1 MNNLDEGVEFLPAM
15 NSKKM
20 EKRGP
25 RRPVVITV
33 LIIVFL
39 LVSLTTGLLFW
50 HFKYRNIPVQK
61 VFNGHLRVLNWEFL
75 DAYENSSS
83 PEFSMLARKVK
94 STVEEIYKNHADIGP
109 YHKETVITA
118 FSEGSVIAYYWS
130 EFLVPKYRE
139 ESLNRA
145 IADKQSL
152 VQRWNPRLRN
162 PMLKVESVI
171 AFPVDPSIAHSA
183 RDNSCMFSL
192 HAKEGEVTSFTTPG
206 FPNSPYPNNALC
218 YWALRADAS
227 STISLTFKT
236 LELEPC
242 RDDSD
247 YIKVYDSL
255 SPVEPHALVRLCG
268 NYAPSYNLTFLSSQ
282 NVMLVTLVTN
292 KEGRF
297 PGFKAEFFQLP
308 KLKACG
314 ETLKG
319 DSGTFTT
326 PYYPAHYPPDM
337 DCVWNIEVPS
347 IKNVKVRFN
356 MFFVLEP
363 GIPVSSC
370 TKDYVQINGTR
381 YCGERSQFVVA
392 STTNKIELRFHS
404 DQSYTDTGFSAEF
417 LSYDSSDRELKPWGW
432 GGESDFPE
440 MWSCPSSVFTLPC
453 KLGSSLFQGHS
464 SMPCFTE
471 NLLVFLLCS
480 AVSRH
485 RKLCRRDVEGTP
497 RGLMCGFVPFSLSA
511 CPGKFTCNTGRCIDR
526 SMRCDG
532 WLDCVDGSDERSCTC
547 TEQQFKCQNGW
558 CKPRFWVCDNVN
570 DCGDNSDELQCTG
583 QTTVP
588 CKEYTYKCRSG
599 HCISKQNP
607 ECDGEQDCEDHSDE
621 DNCNCGLRS
630 YVRKSRIVGGQN
642 SDVGEWP
649 WQVSLHV
656 KGQGHI
662 CGASLVSASWLVSAA
677 HCFLPLQGIRY
688 SDPSLWTAYL
698 GLTDQGDRSGPNVQT
713 RKIKRI
719 ISHPFFNDYTYD
731 YDIAVLELQSPV
743 TFTAVVQPICLPDAT
758 HNFPVGKDLWVTG
771 WGATAEGGTGAAI
784 LQKAE
789 IRLINQTVCNQ
800 LLTDQ
805 LTPRMMCVGI
815 LTGGVDACQ
824 GDSGGPLVSVEPSSR
839 MFLAGVVSWG
849 DGCAQRN
856 KPGVY
861 SRLTSLRDWIQ
872 EHTGL

>member
-1 MNNLDEGVEFLPAM
+1 MLWAAWQPLKTSGAAAISPQAGGAGPRAGRPEEMNNLEEGVEFLPAM

-25 RRPVVITV
+25 KRQVVVTV
-33 LIIVFL
+33 MIIVFFL
-39 LVSLTTGLLFW
+39 ISLVTGLLVW
-50 HFKYRNIPVQK
+50 HFKYRNVAVQK
-61 VFNGHLRVLNWEFL
+61 LFNGHLRVLNWDFL

-83 PEFSMLARKVK
+83 PEFIMLAKKVK
-94 STVEEIYKNHADIGP
+94 STVRDIGP

-139 ESLNRA
+139 EGLDRA
-145 IADKQSL
+145 MADKQSL
-152 VQRWNPRLRN
+152 AQRWNPRLRN
-162 PMLKVESVI
+162 PMLKVESVV
-171 AFPVDPSIAHSA
+171 AF
-183 RDNSCMFSL
+183 REYSCVFAL
-192 HAKEGEVTSFTTPG
+192 HAKEGEITSFTTPG

-218 YWALRADAS
+218 YWTLRADANS
-227 STISLTFKT
+227 IISLTFKT
-236 LELEPC
+236 LELEQC
-242 RDDSD
+242 TDDSD
-247 YIKVYDSL
+247 YIKVYNSL

-308 KLKACG
+308 KMKVCG
-314 ETLKG
+314 GTLKG
-319 DSGTFTT
+319 ESGTFTT
-326 PYYPAHYPPDM
+326 PYYPAHYPPAT

-347 IKNVKVRFN
+347 KKNVKVRFN

-370 TKDYVQINGTR
+370 TKDYVQINSTR
-381 YCGERSQFVVA
+381 YCGERPQFVVA
-392 STTNKIELRFHS
+392 STTNKIEVRFHS
-404 DQSYTDTGFSAEF
+404 DQSYTDTGFLAEY
-417 LSYDSSDRELKPWGW
+417 LSYDSSDP
-432 GGESDFPE
+432 
-440 MWSCPSSVFTLPC
+440 
-453 KLGSSLFQGHS
+453 
-464 SMPCFTE
+464 
-471 NLLVFLLCS
+471 
-480 AVSRH
+480 
-485 RKLCRRDVEGTP
+485 
-497 RGLMCGFVPFSLSA
+497 

-532 WLDCVDGSDERSCTC
+532 WLDCVDGSDERSCS
-547 TEQQFKCQNGW
+547 KCCPPARPLCLAPPG
-558 CKPRFWVCDNVN
+558 CSERSGSFLPAAARA
-570 DCGDNSDELQCTG
+570 
-583 QTTVP
+583 TVP

-607 ECDGEQDCEDHSDE
+607 ECDGEQDCEDNSDE
-621 DNCNCGLRS
+621 DNCNCGIRS
-630 YVRKSRIVGGQN
+630 YTRKSRIVGGQD

-662 CGASLVSASWLVSAA
+662 CGASLISGTWLVSAA
-677 HCFLPLQGIRY
+677 HCFLQLQGISY

-698 GLTDQGDRSGPNVQT
+698 GLTNQGNRNGDNVQT
-713 RKIKRI
+713 RKVKRI
-719 ISHPFFNDYTYD
+719 IPHPYFNDYTYD
-731 YDIAVLELQSPV
+731 YDIAVMELQTPV
-743 TFTAVVQPICLPDAT
+743 TFSSVVQPICLPDAT

-771 WGATAEGGTGAAI
+771 WGATAEGGSGASI

-789 IRLINQTVCNQ
+789 IRLINQTICNE

-824 GDSGGPLVSVEPSSR
+824 GDSGGPLVSVEPSNR

-861 SRLTSLRDWIQ
+861 SRLTSLRDWIKEQ
-872 EHTGL
+872 TGL

>member
-1 MNNLDEGVEFLPAM
+1 MERGPTAASMRYSAQVQDMNNLEEGVEFLPAM

-25 RRPVVITV
+25 KRRVVV
-33 LIIVFL
+33 AIIISVFL
-39 LVSLTTGLLFW
+39 LVSLVTGLLVW
-50 HFKYRNIPVQK
+50 HFKYRNAPVQK
-61 VFNGHLRVLNWEFL
+61 VFNGHLRVLNWDFL

-83 PEFSMLARKVK
+83 PEFVMLAKKVK
-94 STVEEIYKNHADIGP
+94 STVEEIYMNHPDIGP

-130 EFLVPKYRE
+130 EFSVPKYRE
-139 ESLNRA
+139 ESLDRA
-145 IADKQSL
+145 MADKQSL

-162 PMLKVESVI
+162 PMLKVESVV
-171 AFPVDPSIAHSA
+171 AFPADPSIAHST
-183 RDNSCMFSL
+183 RDNSCVFAL
-192 HAKEGEVTSFTTPG
+192 HAKEGEITSFTTPG

-218 YWALRADAS
+218 YWTLRADANS
-227 STISLTFKT
+227 IISLTFKT
-236 LELEPC
+236 LELEQC
-242 RDDSD
+242 TDDSD
-247 YIKVYDSL
+247 HIKVYNSL
-255 SPVEPHALVRLCG
+255 SPVEPHTLVRLCG

-308 KLKACG
+308 KTKVCG
-314 ETLKG
+314 GTLKG
-319 DSGTFTT
+319 ASGTFTT
-326 PYYPAHYPPDM
+326 PYYPAHYPPAM

-347 IKNVKVRFN
+347 KKNVKVRFN

-370 TKDYVQINGTR
+370 TKDYVQINSTR

-392 STTNKIELRFHS
+392 STTNKIEVRFHS
-404 DQSYTDTGFSAEF
+404 DLSYTDTGFSAEY
-417 LSYDSSDRELKPWGW
+417 LSYDSSDP
-432 GGESDFPE
+432 
-440 MWSCPSSVFTLPC
+440 
-453 KLGSSLFQGHS
+453 
-464 SMPCFTE
+464 
-471 NLLVFLLCS
+471 
-480 AVSRH
+480 
-485 RKLCRRDVEGTP
+485 
-497 RGLMCGFVPFSLSA
+497 
-511 CPGKFTCNTGRCIDR
+511 CPGKFTCNTGRCIER

-532 WLDCVDGSDERSCTC
+532 WLDCVDGSDERSCNC
-547 TEQQFKCQNGW
+547 TEQQFRCQNGW
-558 CKPRFWVCDNVN
+558 CKPKFWVCDNVN
-570 DCGDNSDELQCTG
+570 DCGDNSDELQCSCAADSFKCDSGKCIPDTQKCDG
-583 QTTVP
+583 KDDCGDGSDEGSCSAVQATVP
-588 CKEYTYKCRSG
+588 CKDYTYKCRSG

-607 ECDGEQDCEDHSDE
+607 ECDGEQDCEDNSDE
-621 DNCNCGLRS
+621 ENCNCGIRS
-630 YVRKSRIVGGQN
+630 YIRKSRIVGGQN

-656 KGQGHI
+656 TGQGHI
-662 CGASLVSASWLVSAA
+662 CGASLVSESWLVSAA
-677 HCFLPLQGIRY
+677 HCFLQLQGIRY

-698 GLTDQGDRSGPNVQT
+698 GLTDQGNRNGANVQT

-731 YDIAVLELQSPV
+731 YDIAVMELQSPV
-743 TFTAVVQPICLPDAT
+743 TFSSVVQPICLPDTT
-758 HNFPVGKDLWVTG
+758 HHFPVGKDLWVTG
-771 WGATAEGGTGAAI
+771 WGATSEGGSGASI

-789 IRLINQTVCNQ
+789 IRLINQTVCNE

-815 LTGGVDACQ
+815 LSGGVDACQ
-824 GDSGGPLVSVEPSSR
+824 GDSGGPLVSVEPSGR

-861 SRLTSLRDWIQ
+861 SRLTSLRSWIQ
-872 EHTGL
+872 EKTGL

>member
-1 MNNLDEGVEFLPAM
+1 MNNLEEGVEFLPAM

-25 RRPVVITV
+25 KRWVVVTVVIV
-33 LIIVFL
+33 VFL
-39 LVSLTTGLLFW
+39 LISLVTGLLVW
-50 HFKYRNIPVQK
+50 HFKYRNAAVQK
-61 VFNGHLRVLNWEFL
+61 VFNGHLRVLNWNFL

-83 PEFSMLARKVK
+83 PEFIMLAKKVK
-94 STVEEIYKNHADIGP
+94 NTVEDIYRNHADIGP

-139 ESLNRA
+139 QSLDRA
-145 IADKQSL
+145 MADKQSL
-152 VQRWNPRLRN
+152 VQRLNPRLRN
-162 PMLKVESVI
+162 PVLKVESVI
-171 AFPVDPSIAHSA
+171 AFPADPSIAYSA
-183 RDNSCMFSL
+183 RDNSCVFAL
-192 HAKEGEVTSFTTPG
+192 HAKEGEITSFTTPG

-218 YWALRADAS
+218 YWTLRADANS
-227 STISLTFKT
+227 IISLTFKT
-236 LELEPC
+236 LELEQC
-242 RDDSD
+242 TDNGD
-247 YIKVYDSL
+247 YIKVYNSL

-308 KLKACG
+308 KTKVCG
-314 ETLKG
+314 GTLKG
-319 DSGTFTT
+319 ESGTFTT
-326 PYYPAHYPPDM
+326 PYYPAHYPPAM
-337 DCVWNIEVPS
+337 DCVWKIEVPS
-347 IKNVKVRFN
+347 KKNVKVRFN

-370 TKDYVQINGTR
+370 TKDYVQINSTR
-381 YCGERSQFVVA
+381 YCGERSQFVVT
-392 STTNKIELRFHS
+392 STTNKIEVQFHS
-404 DQSYTDTGFSAEF
+404 DLSYTDTGFSAEY
-417 LSYDSSDRELKPWGW
+417 LSYDSSDP
-432 GGESDFPE
+432 
-440 MWSCPSSVFTLPC
+440 
-453 KLGSSLFQGHS
+453 
-464 SMPCFTE
+464 
-471 NLLVFLLCS
+471 
-480 AVSRH
+480 
-485 RKLCRRDVEGTP
+485 
-497 RGLMCGFVPFSLSA
+497 

-526 SMRCDG
+526 RMRCDG
-532 WLDCVDGSDERSCTC
+532 WQDCVDGSDERSCTC

-558 CKPRFWVCDNVN
+558 CKPKFWVCDNVN
-570 DCGDNSDELQCTG
+570 DCGDNSDELQCSCTADSFKCNSG
-583 QTTVP
+583 KCIPNAQKCDGKDDCGDGSDEGSCSSGEDGPFTDFSPGRASWRGIFSRGGNVLGMNDFFPRNAADPSPFVLPAAVRTTVP
-588 CKEYTYKCRSG
+588 CKDYMYKCRSG
-599 HCISKQNP
+599 SCISKQNP
-607 ECDGEQDCEDHSDE
+607 ECDGEQDCEDNSDE
-621 DNCNCGLRS
+621 DNCDCGIRS
-630 YVRKSRIVGGQN
+630 YTRKSRIVGGQN

-656 KGQGHI
+656 NSQGHV
-662 CGASLVSASWLVSAA
+662 CGASLISDRWLVSAA
-677 HCFLPLQGIRY
+677 HCFLRLQGVRY

-698 GLTDQGDRSGPNVQT
+698 GLTDQSNRSGTNVQT

-719 ISHPFFNDYTYD
+719 ISHPLFNDYTFD
-731 YDIAVLELQSPV
+731 YDIAVMELQHPV
-743 TFTAVVQPICLPDAT
+743 TFSSVVKPICLPDST

-771 WGATAEGGTGAAI
+771 WGATVEGGSGASI

-805 LTPRMMCVGI
+805 VTEHMMCVGI

-824 GDSGGPLVSVEPSSR
+824 GDSGGPLVSVEPSNR

-861 SRLTSLRDWIQ
+861 SRVTSLRPWIKNQ
-872 EHTGL
+872 TGL

>member
-1 MNNLDEGVEFLPAM
+1 MEQGPPASGAGVRYSAQLQDMNNLDEGVEFLPAM

-25 RRPVVITV
+25 RRQVVITV

-50 HFKYRNIPVQK
+50 HFKYRNTPVQK

-83 PEFSMLARKVK
+83 PEFSMLAKKVK

-139 ESLNRA
+139 ESLDRA
-145 IADKQSL
+145 MADKQSL

-171 AFPVDPSIAHSA
+171 AFH
-183 RDNSCMFSL
+183 SCMFSL

-227 STISLTFKT
+227 SSISLTFKT

-308 KLKACG
+308 KMKACG

-347 IKNVKVRFN
+347 RKNVKVRFN

-370 TKDYVQINGTR
+370 TKDYVQINGIRELTLPQR
-381 YCGERSQFVVA
+381 EGIKVSTCLCSAVHVRDPICPWYCGERSQFVVA

-417 LSYDSSDRELKPWGW
+417 LSYDSSDP
-432 GGESDFPE
+432 
-440 MWSCPSSVFTLPC
+440 
-453 KLGSSLFQGHS
+453 
-464 SMPCFTE
+464 
-471 NLLVFLLCS
+471 
-480 AVSRH
+480 
-485 RKLCRRDVEGTP
+485 
-497 RGLMCGFVPFSLSA
+497 

-532 WLDCVDGSDERSCTC
+532 WLDCVDGSDERSC
-547 TEQQFKCQNGW
+547 N
-558 CKPRFWVCDNVN
+558 
-570 DCGDNSDELQCTG
+570 
-583 QTTVP
+583 
-588 CKEYTYKCRSG
+588 
-599 HCISKQNP
+599 
-607 ECDGEQDCEDHSDE
+607 
-621 DNCNCGLRS
+621 
-630 YVRKSRIVGGQN
+630 
-642 SDVGEWP
+642 
-649 WQVSLHV
+649 
-656 KGQGHI
+656 
-662 CGASLVSASWLVSAA
+662 
-677 HCFLPLQGIRY
+677 
-688 SDPSLWTAYL
+688 PSLWTAYL

-758 HNFPVGKDLWVTG
+758 HNFPVGKDLCSSIL
-771 WGATAEGGTGAAI
+771 AGTGASI

>member
-1 MNNLDEGVEFLPAM
+1 PSGFVLPWGFGVNLPPIPSLLCQDMNNLEEGVEFLPAM

-25 RRPVVITV
+25 KRRVVVAVVI
-33 LIIVFL
+33 LVFL
-39 LVSLTTGLLFW
+39 LVSLVVGLLVW
-50 HFKYRNIPVQK
+50 HFKYRNAAVRK
-61 VFNGHLRVLNWEFL
+61 VFNGHLRVLNWDFL

-83 PEFSMLARKVK
+83 PEFIMLAKKVK
-94 STVEEIYKNHADIGP
+94 STVRDIGP
-109 YHKETVITA
+109 YHKETMITA

-139 ESLNRA
+139 ESLDQAMAN
-145 IADKQSL
+145 KQSL
-152 VQRWNPRLRN
+152 VQKLNTRLRN
-162 PMLKVESVI
+162 PVLKVESVV
-171 AFPVDPSIAHSA
+171 AFREYI
-183 RDNSCMFSL
+183 CMFAL
-192 HAKEGEVTSFTTPG
+192 HAKEGEITTFTTPG

-218 YWALRADAS
+218 YWTLRADANS
-227 STISLTFKT
+227 IISLTFKT

-242 RDDSD
+242 TDDSD
-247 YIKVYDSL
+247 YVKVYNSL
-255 SPVEPHALVRLCG
+255 SPVEPQALVRLCG

-308 KLKACG
+308 KMKVCG
-314 ETLKG
+314 GVLKG
-319 DSGTFTT
+319 ERGTFTT
-326 PYYPAHYPPDM
+326 PYYPAHYPPAM

-347 IKNVKVRFN
+347 RKNVKVRFN

-370 TKDYVQINGTR
+370 TKDYVQINSTR

-392 STTNKIELRFHS
+392 STTNKIEVRFHS
-404 DQSYTDTGFSAEF
+404 DQSYTDTGFSAEY
-417 LSYDSSDRELKPWGW
+417 LSYDSSDP
-432 GGESDFPE
+432 
-440 MWSCPSSVFTLPC
+440 
-453 KLGSSLFQGHS
+453 
-464 SMPCFTE
+464 
-471 NLLVFLLCS
+471 
-480 AVSRH
+480 
-485 RKLCRRDVEGTP
+485 
-497 RGLMCGFVPFSLSA
+497 
-511 CPGKFTCNTGRCIDR
+511 CPGQFTCNTGRCIDR

-547 TEQQFKCQNGW
+547 TDQQFKCQNGW
-558 CKPRFWVCDNVN
+558 CKPKFWVCDNVN
-570 DCGDNSDELQCTG
+570 DCGDNSDELQCSCATDSFKCDNGKCVPSARKCDGKDDCGDGSDEGSCTG
-583 QTTVP
+583 LQTTVS

-599 HCISKQNP
+599 HCVSKQNP
-607 ECDGEQDCEDHSDE
+607 ECDGEQDCEDNSDE
-621 DNCNCGLRS
+621 DNCNCGIRS
-630 YVRKSRIVGGQN
+630 YTKMSRIVGGQN
-642 SDVGEWP
+642 SDGGEWP

-656 KGQGHI
+656 KSQGHI
-662 CGASLVSASWLVSAA
+662 CGASLVSESWLVSAA
-677 HCFLPLQGIRY
+677 HCFQQMQGTSY
-688 SDPSLWTAYL
+688 SDASLWTAYL
-698 GLTDQGDRSGPNVQT
+698 GLTDQSDRSNANVQT

-719 ISHPFFNDYTYD
+719 ISHPYFNDYTYD
-731 YDIAVLELQSPV
+731 YDIAVMELQSPV
-743 TFTAVVQPICLPDAT
+743 TFSSFVQPICLPDAT
-758 HNFPVGKDLWVTG
+758 HVFPVGKDLWVTG
-771 WGATAEGGTGAAI
+771 WGATTEGGSGSSI

-824 GDSGGPLVSVEPSSR
+824 GDSGGPLVSVEASSR

-849 DGCAQRN
+849 EGCAQRN

-861 SRLTSLRDWIQ
+861 SRVTSLRDWIQ
-872 EHTGL
+872 QQTGL

>member
-1 MNNLDEGVEFLPAM
+1 MERGLAAAGAGMRYSAQPQDMNNLEEGVEFLPAM

-25 RRPVVITV
+25 KRRVVVTV
-33 LIIVFL
+33 VVIVFL
-39 LVSLTTGLLFW
+39 LISLVTGLLVW
-50 HFKYRNIPVQK
+50 HFKYRNVPVRK
-61 VFNGHLRVLNWEFL
+61 VFNGHLRVLNWDFL

-83 PEFSMLARKVK
+83 PDFIMLAKKVK
-94 STVEEIYKNHADIGP
+94 STVEEIYRNHADIGP

-130 EFLVPKYRE
+130 EFHVPKYRE
-139 ESLNRA
+139 ESLDRA
-145 IADKQSL
+145 MADKQSL

-162 PMLKVESVI
+162 PMLKVESVV
-171 AFPVDPSIAHSA
+171 AFPVDPSIAYSS
-183 RDNSCMFSL
+183 RDKSCVFAL
-192 HAKEGEVTSFTTPG
+192 HAKEGEITTFTTPG

-218 YWALRADAS
+218 YWALRADANS
-227 STISLTFKT
+227 IISLTFKT
-236 LELEPC
+236 LELEQC
-242 RDDSD
+242 TDDSD
-247 YIKVYDSL
+247 YIKVYNSL

-308 KLKACG
+308 KMKVCG
-314 ETLKG
+314 GTLKG
-319 DSGTFTT
+319 ESGTFTT
-326 PYYPAHYPPDM
+326 PYYPAHYPPAT

-347 IKNVKVRFN
+347 KKNVKVRFN

-363 GIPVSSC
+363 GIPISSC
-370 TKDYVQINGTR
+370 TKDYVQINSTK
-381 YCGERSQFVVA
+381 YCGERPQFVVA
-392 STTNKIELRFHS
+392 STNNKIEVRFHS
-404 DQSYTDTGFSAEF
+404 DQSYTDTGFSAEY
-417 LSYDSSDRELKPWGW
+417 LSYDSSDP
-432 GGESDFPE
+432 
-440 MWSCPSSVFTLPC
+440 
-453 KLGSSLFQGHS
+453 
-464 SMPCFTE
+464 
-471 NLLVFLLCS
+471 
-480 AVSRH
+480 
-485 RKLCRRDVEGTP
+485 
-497 RGLMCGFVPFSLSA
+497 

-547 TEQQFKCQNGW
+547 TDQQFRCQNGW
-558 CKPRFWVCDNVN
+558 CKPKFWVCDNVN
-570 DCGDNSDELQCTG
+570 DCGDNSDELQCSCAADSFKCNNGKCIPDTRKCDG
-583 QTTVP
+583 KDDCGDGSDEGSCSNAVHTAVP

-607 ECDGEQDCEDHSDE
+607 ECDGERDCEDNSDE
-621 DNCNCGLRS
+621 ENCNCGMRS

-662 CGASLVSASWLVSAA
+662 CGASLVSESWLVSAA
-677 HCFLPLQGIRY
+677 HCFLQLQGIRY

-698 GLTDQGDRSGPNVQT
+698 GLTNQGNRNGANVQT

-731 YDIAVLELQSPV
+731 YDIAVVELQSPV
-743 TFTAVVQPICLPDAT
+743 TFSSVVQPICLPDAT
-758 HNFPVGKDLWVTG
+758 HSFPVGKDLWVTG
-771 WGATAEGGTGAAI
+771 WGATVEGGSGASI

-824 GDSGGPLVSVEPSSR
+824 GDSGGPLVSVEPSNR

-861 SRLTSLRDWIQ
+861 SRLTSLRDWIKEQ
-872 EHTGL
+872 TGL

>member
-1 MNNLDEGVEFLPAM
+1 PESLAGRGLWGGSCVFILEMNNLEEGVEFLPAM

-25 RRPVVITV
+25 KRQVVVTV
-33 LIIVFL
+33 MIIVFFL
-39 LVSLTTGLLFW
+39 ISLVTGLLVW
-50 HFKYRNIPVQK
+50 HFKYRNVAVRK
-61 VFNGHLRVLNWEFL
+61 FFNGHLRVLNWDFL

-83 PEFSMLARKVK
+83 PDFKMLAKKVK
-94 STVEEIYKNHADIGP
+94 STVRDIGS

-118 FSEGSVIAYYWS
+118 FSEGSVIAYYRS

-139 ESLNRA
+139 ESLDRA
-145 IADKQSL
+145 MADKQSL
-152 VQRWNPRLRN
+152 AQRWNPRLRN
-162 PMLKVESVI
+162 PMLKVESVV
-171 AFPVDPSIAHSA
+171 AFPADPSIAYSSQ
-183 RDNSCMFSL
+183 DNSCVFAL
-192 HAKEGEVTSFTTPG
+192 HAKEGEITSFTTPG

-218 YWALRADAS
+218 YWTLRADANS
-227 STISLTFKT
+227 IISLTFKT
-236 LELEPC
+236 LELEQC
-242 RDDSD
+242 RDGSD
-247 YIKVYDSL
+247 YIKVYNSL

-308 KLKACG
+308 KMKVCGGTLKA
-314 ETLKG
+314 E
-319 DSGTFTT
+319 SGTFTT
-326 PYYPAHYPPDM
+326 PYYPAHYPPAT
-337 DCVWNIEVPS
+337 DCVWNIEVPPK
-347 IKNVKVRFN
+347 KNVKVRFN

-370 TKDYVQINGTR
+370 TKDYVQINSTR
-381 YCGERSQFVVA
+381 YCGERPQFVVA
-392 STTNKIELRFHS
+392 STTNKIEVRFHS
-404 DQSYTDTGFSAEF
+404 DQSYTDTGFLAEY
-417 LSYDSSDRELKPWGW
+417 LSYDSSDP
-432 GGESDFPE
+432 
-440 MWSCPSSVFTLPC
+440 
-453 KLGSSLFQGHS
+453 
-464 SMPCFTE
+464 
-471 NLLVFLLCS
+471 
-480 AVSRH
+480 
-485 RKLCRRDVEGTP
+485 
-497 RGLMCGFVPFSLSA
+497 

-532 WLDCVDGSDERSCTC
+532 WLDCVDGSDERSCRRHQSVVVGRLEKWVLVCCSFVSGRGEGRETQPC
-547 TEQQFKCQNGW
+547 CAADSFKCDSGK
-558 CKPRFWVCDNVN
+558 CVPSAHKCDGKD
-570 DCGDNSDELQCTG
+570 DCGDGSDEGGCAARA
-583 QTTVP
+583 TVP
-588 CKEYTYKCRSG
+588 CREYTYKCRSG

-607 ECDGEQDCEDHSDE
+607 ECDGEQDCADNSDE
-621 DNCNCGLRS
+621 DNCNCGIRS
-630 YVRKSRIVGGQN
+630 YTRRSRIVGGQD

-662 CGASLVSASWLVSAA
+662 CGASLISESWLVSAA
-677 HCFLPLQGIRY
+677 HCFLQLQGIRY

-698 GLTDQGDRSGPNVQT
+698 GLTDQGNRNGDNVQT
-713 RKIKRI
+713 RKVKRI
-719 ISHPFFNDYTYD
+719 ISHPYFNDYTYD
-731 YDIAVLELQSPV
+731 YDIAVMELQTPV
-743 TFTAVVQPICLPDAT
+743 TFSSVVQPICLPDAT

-771 WGATAEGGTGAAI
+771 WGATAEGGSGASI

-789 IRLINQTVCNQ
+789 IRLINQTICNQ

-861 SRLTSLRDWIQ
+861 SRLTSLREWIKEQ
-872 EHTGL
+872 TEL

>member
-1 MNNLDEGVEFLPAM
+1 MERGPGAGMRYSAQPQEMNNLEEGVEFLPAM

-20 EKRGP
+20 EKHGP
-25 RRPVVITV
+25 KRRVVVSVTIV
-33 LIIVFL
+33 VFL
-39 LVSLTTGLLFW
+39 LISLVTGLLVW
-50 HFKYRNIPVQK
+50 HFRYRNVAVRK
-61 VFNGHLRVLNWEFL
+61 VFNGHLRVLNWDFL

-83 PEFSMLARKVK
+83 PEFVMLAKKVK
-94 STVEEIYKNHADIGP
+94 STVEEIYRNHADIGP

-130 EFLVPKYRE
+130 DFLVPKYRE
-139 ESLNRA
+139 ENLDRA
-145 IADKQSL
+145 MADKQSL
-152 VQRWNPRLRN
+152 AQRWNPRLRN

-171 AFPVDPSIAHSA
+171 AFPADPSIAHSA
-183 RDNSCMFSL
+183 RNNSCMFAL

-218 YWALRADAS
+218 YWALRADANS
-227 STISLTFKT
+227 IISLTFKT
-236 LELEPC
+236 LELEQC
-242 RDDSD
+242 TDDSD
-247 YIKVYDSL
+247 YIKVYNSL

-268 NYAPSYNLTFLSSQ
+268 SYAPSYNLTFLSSQ

-308 KLKACG
+308 KMKACG
-314 ETLKG
+314 GTLRG
-319 DSGTFTT
+319 ESGTFTT
-326 PYYPAHYPPDM
+326 PYYPAHYAPAM

-347 IKNVKVRFN
+347 KKNVKVRFN
-356 MFFVLEP
+356 TFFVLEP

-370 TKDYVQINGTR
+370 TKDYVQINSTR

-392 STTNKIELRFHS
+392 STTNKIEVRFHS
-404 DQSYTDTGFSAEF
+404 DQSYTDTGFSAEY
-417 LSYDSSDRELKPWGW
+417 LSYDSSDP
-432 GGESDFPE
+432 
-440 MWSCPSSVFTLPC
+440 
-453 KLGSSLFQGHS
+453 
-464 SMPCFTE
+464 
-471 NLLVFLLCS
+471 
-480 AVSRH
+480 
-485 RKLCRRDVEGTP
+485 
-497 RGLMCGFVPFSLSA
+497 
-511 CPGKFTCNTGRCIDR
+511 CPGKFTCATGRCIDR

-547 TEQQFKCQNGW
+547 TEQQFRCQNGW
-558 CKPRFWVCDNVN
+558 CKPKFWVCDNVN
-570 DCGDNSDELQCTG
+570 DCGDNSDELQCSCAADTFKCSSGKCIPEG
-583 QTTVP
+583 QKCDGRDDCGDGSDEGSCSKPEAVPATVP
-588 CKEYTYKCRSG
+588 CKEHTYKCRSG
-599 HCISKQNP
+599 SCISKQNP
-607 ECDGEQDCEDHSDE
+607 ECDGERDCEDNSDE
-621 DNCNCGLRS
+621 DNCDCGIRS
-630 YVRKSRIVGGQN
+630 YTRKSRIVGGQN
-642 SDVGEWP
+642 SEVGEWP

-662 CGASLVSASWLVSAA
+662 CGASLVSRSWLVSAA
-677 HCFLPLQGIRY
+677 HCFLQLQGIRY

-698 GLTDQGDRSGPNVQT
+698 GLTNQGNLNEANVQT

-731 YDIAVLELQSPV
+731 YDIAVMELQSPV
-743 TFTAVVQPICLPDAT
+743 TFSSVVQPICLPAAT

-771 WGATAEGGTGAAI
+771 WGATLEGGSGASV

-789 IRLINQTVCNQ
+789 IRLINQTVCNE
-800 LLTDQ
+800 LLKDQ

-824 GDSGGPLVSVEPSSR
+824 GDSGGPLVSVEPSTR

-861 SRLTSLRDWIQ
+861 SRLTSLRPWITEQ
-872 EHTGL
+872 TGL

>member
-1 MNNLDEGVEFLPAM
+1 MFFSSAEADLGACGLVTCHDHGRDMNNLDEGVEFLPAM

-25 RRPVVITV
+25 KRQVVVTV

-50 HFKYRNIPVQK
+50 HFKYRSTPIRK

-83 PEFSMLARKVK
+83 PEFSMLAKKVK

-139 ESLNRA
+139 ESLDRA
-145 IADKQSL
+145 MADKQSL

-242 RDDSD
+242 KHDSD
-247 YIKVYDSL
+247 YIKVYNSL

-308 KLKACG
+308 KMKACG
-314 ETLKG
+314 GTLKEN
-319 DSGTFTT
+319 SGTFTT
-326 PYYPAHYPPDM
+326 PYYPAHYPPDT
-337 DCVWNIEVPS
+337 DCIWNIEVPS

-392 STTNKIELRFHS
+392 STTNKIEIRFHS

-417 LSYDSSDRELKPWGW
+417 LSYDSSDP
-432 GGESDFPE
+432 
-440 MWSCPSSVFTLPC
+440 
-453 KLGSSLFQGHS
+453 
-464 SMPCFTE
+464 
-471 NLLVFLLCS
+471 
-480 AVSRH
+480 
-485 RKLCRRDVEGTP
+485 
-497 RGLMCGFVPFSLSA
+497 

-532 WLDCVDGSDERSCTC
+532 WLDCVDGSDERSCSC
-547 TEQQFKCQNGW
+547 AADSFKCDNGK
-558 CKPRFWVCDNVN
+558 CVPSTQKCDGKD
-570 DCGDNSDELQCTG
+570 DCGDGSDEGSCSTGEDGLRAG

-599 HCISKQNP
+599 RCISKQNP

-630 YVRKSRIVGGQN
+630 YIRKSRIVGGQN

-662 CGASLVSASWLVSAA
+662 CGASLVSASWLV
-677 HCFLPLQGIRY
+677 Y

-698 GLTDQGDRSGPNVQT
+698 GLTDQGDLSGPNVQT
-713 RKIKRI
+713 HKIKRI

-743 TFTAVVQPICLPDAT
+743 TFTAIIQPICLPDAT
-758 HNFPVGKDLWVTG
+758 HNFPVGKDLW
-771 WGATAEGGTGAAI
+771 
-784 LQKAE
+784 KAE

-839 MFLAGVVSWG
+839 MFLAGVVL
-849 DGCAQRN
+849 
-856 KPGVY
+856 
-861 SRLTSLRDWIQ
+861 LTPAA
-872 EHTGL
+872 EHSKV

>member
-1 MNNLDEGVEFLPAM
+1 MERGPPANGAGVRYSTQLQDMNNLDEGVEFLPAM

-25 RRPVVITV
+25 RRQVVVTV
-33 LIIVFL
+33 LIVVVL

-50 HFKYRNIPVQK
+50 HFKYRNTPVQK

-83 PEFSMLARKVK
+83 PEFSMLAKKVK

-139 ESLNRA
+139 ESLDRA
-145 IADKQSL
+145 MADKQSL

-227 STISLTFKT
+227 SSISLTFKT

-247 YIKVYDSL
+247 YIKVYNSL

-308 KLKACG
+308 KMKACG

-347 IKNVKVRFN
+347 TKNVKVRFN

-417 LSYDSSDRELKPWGW
+417 LSYDSSDP
-432 GGESDFPE
+432 
-440 MWSCPSSVFTLPC
+440 
-453 KLGSSLFQGHS
+453 
-464 SMPCFTE
+464 
-471 NLLVFLLCS
+471 
-480 AVSRH
+480 
-485 RKLCRRDVEGTP
+485 
-497 RGLMCGFVPFSLSA
+497 

-547 TEQQFKCQNGW
+547 TEQQFRCRNGW

-570 DCGDNSDELQCTG
+570 DCGDNSDELQCSCSDDSFKCDNGKCVPSTQKCDGKDDCGDGSDEGSCSTG

-771 WGATAEGGTGAAI
+771 WGATAEGGTGASI

>member
-1 MNNLDEGVEFLPAM
+1 VGWLRSRQRRGMPCALGVGELPWTGSSEMNNLEEGVEFLPAM

-25 RRPVVITV
+25 KRQVVVTV
-33 LIIVFL
+33 MIIVFFL
-39 LVSLTTGLLFW
+39 ISLVTGLLVW
-50 HFKYRNIPVQK
+50 HFKYRNVAVQK
-61 VFNGHLRVLNWEFL
+61 LFNGHLRVLNWDFL

-83 PEFSMLARKVK
+83 PEFIMLAKKVK
-94 STVEEIYKNHADIGP
+94 STVRNIGP

-139 ESLNRA
+139 ESLDRA
-145 IADKQSL
+145 MADKQSL
-152 VQRWNPRLRN
+152 AQRWNPRLRN
-162 PMLKVESVI
+162 PMLKVESVV
-171 AFPVDPSIAHSA
+171 AFREWGTLHRTRSPSCVFA
-183 RDNSCMFSL
+183 L
-192 HAKEGEVTSFTTPG
+192 HAKEGEITSFTTPG

-218 YWALRADAS
+218 YWTLRADANS
-227 STISLTFKT
+227 IISLTFKT
-236 LELEPC
+236 LELEQC
-242 RDDSD
+242 TDDSD
-247 YIKVYDSL
+247 YIKVYNSL

-308 KLKACG
+308 KMKVCGGTLKA
-314 ETLKG
+314 E
-319 DSGTFTT
+319 SGTFTT
-326 PYYPAHYPPDM
+326 PYYPAHYPPAT

-347 IKNVKVRFN
+347 KKNVKVRFN

-370 TKDYVQINGTR
+370 TKDYVQINSTR
-381 YCGERSQFVVA
+381 YCGERPQFVVA
-392 STTNKIELRFHS
+392 STTNKIEVRFHS
-404 DQSYTDTGFSAEF
+404 DQSYTDTGFLAEY
-417 LSYDSSDRELKPWGW
+417 LSYDSSDP
-432 GGESDFPE
+432 
-440 MWSCPSSVFTLPC
+440 
-453 KLGSSLFQGHS
+453 
-464 SMPCFTE
+464 
-471 NLLVFLLCS
+471 
-480 AVSRH
+480 
-485 RKLCRRDVEGTP
+485 
-497 RGLMCGFVPFSLSA
+497 

-547 TEQQFKCQNGW
+547 TDQQFRCQNGW
-558 CKPRFWVCDNVN
+558 CKPKFWVCDNVN
-570 DCGDNSDELQCTG
+570 DCGDNSDELQCSCAADSFKCDSG
-583 QTTVP
+583 KCVP
-588 CKEYTYKCRSG
+588 NAHK
-599 HCISKQNP
+599 
-607 ECDGEQDCEDHSDE
+607 CDGKDDCGDGSDEEGKGTISPKRDNSDE
-621 DNCNCGLRS
+621 DNCNCGIRS
-630 YVRKSRIVGGQN
+630 YTRKSRIVGGQD

-662 CGASLVSASWLVSAA
+662 CGASLISGSWLVSAA
-677 HCFLPLQGIRY
+677 HCFLQLQGIRY

-698 GLTDQGDRSGPNVQT
+698 GLTNQGNRNGDNVQT
-713 RKIKRI
+713 RKVKQI
-719 ISHPFFNDYTYD
+719 IPHPYFNDYTYD
-731 YDIAVLELQSPV
+731 YDIAVMELQTPV
-743 TFTAVVQPICLPDAT
+743 TFSSVVQPICLPDAT

-771 WGATAEGGTGAAI
+771 WGATAEGGSGASI

-789 IRLINQTVCNQ
+789 IRLINQTICNE

-861 SRLTSLRDWIQ
+861 TRLTSLRDWIKQ
-872 EHTGL
+872 QTRL

>member
-1 MNNLDEGVEFLPAM
+1 MERGPAASGMRYSAQAQDMNGLEEGVEFLPAM

-25 RRPVVITV
+25 KRWVV
-33 LIIVFL
+33 LIAGIGVLVL
-39 LVSLTTGLLFW
+39 LSLVTGLLVW
-50 HFKYRNIPVQK
+50 HFKYRSAAVRK

-83 PEFSMLARKVK
+83 PEFIMLAKKVK
-94 STVEEIYKNHADIGP
+94 STVEDIYRDHGDIGP

-118 FSEGSVIAYYWS
+118 FSEGSIIAYYWS

-139 ESLNRA
+139 ESLDRA
-145 IADKQSL
+145 MANKQNL
-152 VQRWNPRLRN
+152 VQKLNARLRN
-162 PMLKVESVI
+162 PVLQVESVV
-171 AFPVDPSIAHSA
+171 AFPADTSIAYSS
-183 RDNSCMFSL
+183 RDNICMFAL
-192 HAKEGEVTSFTTPG
+192 HAKEGEITTFTTPG

-218 YWALRADAS
+218 YWTLRADTNS
-227 STISLTFKT
+227 VISLTFKT

-242 RDDSD
+242 TDGSD
-247 YIKVYDSL
+247 YIKVYNSL
-255 SPVEPHALVRLCG
+255 SPVEPHTLVRLCG

-308 KLKACG
+308 KMRACG
-314 ETLKG
+314 GVLRGE
-319 DSGTFTT
+319 SGTFTT
-326 PYYPAHYPPDM
+326 PYYPAHYPPAM
-337 DCVWNIEVPS
+337 DCVWSIEVPS
-347 IKNVKVRFN
+347 RKNVKVRFN
-356 MFFVLEP
+356 TFFVLEP
-363 GIPVSSC
+363 GIPVGSC
-370 TKDYVQINGTR
+370 TKDYVQINSTR
-381 YCGERSQFVVA
+381 YCGERSQFVVT
-392 STTNKIELRFHS
+392 STSDRIEVRFHS
-404 DQSYTDTGFSAEF
+404 DQSYTDTGFSAEY
-417 LSYDSSDRELKPWGW
+417 LSYNSNDP
-432 GGESDFPE
+432 
-440 MWSCPSSVFTLPC
+440 
-453 KLGSSLFQGHS
+453 
-464 SMPCFTE
+464 
-471 NLLVFLLCS
+471 
-480 AVSRH
+480 
-485 RKLCRRDVEGTP
+485 
-497 RGLMCGFVPFSLSA
+497 
-511 CPGKFTCNTGRCIDR
+511 CPGQFTCNTGRCIDR

-547 TEQQFKCQNGW
+547 TEQQFRCQNGW
-558 CKPRFWVCDNVN
+558 CKPKFWVCDNVN
-570 DCGDNSDELQCTG
+570 DCGDNSDELQCSCAADSFKCTNGKCVPGARQCDGKDDCGDGSDEGSCGKAG
-583 QTTVP
+583 QVTVT
-588 CKEYTYKCRSG
+588 CKEYTYKCRNG
-599 HCISKQNP
+599 RCISKQNP
-607 ECDGEQDCEDHSDE
+607 ECDGEQDCEDNSDE
-621 DNCNCGLRS
+621 DNCNCGIRS
-630 YVRKSRIVGGQN
+630 YTRKSRIVGGQN

-656 KGQGHI
+656 RGQGHI
-662 CGASLVSASWLVSAA
+662 CGASLISQSWLVSAA
-677 HCFLPLQGIRY
+677 HCFLQLQGIRY

-698 GLTDQGDRSGPNVQT
+698 GLTDQGDLSNANVQM

-719 ISHPFFNDYTYD
+719 ISHPYFNDYTYD
-731 YDIAVLELQSPV
+731 YDIAVLELQTPV
-743 TFTAVVQPICLPDAT
+743 TLSSVIQPICLPDAT
-758 HNFPVGKDLWVTG
+758 HSFPVGKDLWVTG
-771 WGATAEGGTGAAI
+771 WGATAEGGSGASV

-789 IRLINQTVCNQ
+789 IRLINQTMCNQ

-872 EHTGL
+872 QQTGL

>member
-1 MNNLDEGVEFLPAM
+1 MGDSKQKHRSAGGPGGFGNSLLTVLPSLLSQDMNNLDEGVEFLPAM

-25 RRPVVITV
+25 KRQVVITI

-39 LVSLTTGLLFW
+39 LVSLTAGLLFW
-50 HFKYRNIPVQK
+50 HFKYRNTPVQK

-83 PEFSMLARKVK
+83 PEFSMLAKKVK

-139 ESLNRA
+139 ESLDRA
-145 IADKQSL
+145 MADKQSL

-247 YIKVYDSL
+247 YIKVYNSL

-308 KLKACG
+308 KMKACG
-314 ETLKG
+314 GTLKG

-326 PYYPAHYPPDM
+326 PYYPAHYPPDT
-337 DCVWNIEVPS
+337 DCIWNIEVPS

-381 YCGERSQFVVA
+381 YCGERSQFVVT

-432 GGESDFPE
+432 GGDS
-440 MWSCPSSVFTLPC
+440 SAPS
-453 KLGSSLFQGHS
+453 
-464 SMPCFTE
+464 
-471 NLLVFLLCS
+471 
-480 AVSRH
+480 
-485 RKLCRRDVEGTP
+485 
-497 RGLMCGFVPFSLSA
+497 

-532 WLDCVDGSDERSCTC
+532 WLDCVDGSDERSCS
-547 TEQQFKCQNGW
+547 K
-558 CKPRFWVCDNVN
+558 
-570 DCGDNSDELQCTG
+570 SSL
-583 QTTVP
+583 VP

-599 HCISKQNP
+599 RCISKQNP

-698 GLTDQGDRSGPNVQT
+698 GLTDQGDLSGPNVQT
-713 RKIKRI
+713 HKIKRI

-731 YDIAVLELQSPV
+731 YDIAVLELQNPV
-743 TFTAVVQPICLPDAT
+743 TFTAVIQPICLPDAT

-771 WGATAEGGTGAAI
+771 WGATAEGGTGASI

-861 SRLTSLRDWIQ
+861 SRLTSLRDWIRQ
-872 EHTGL
+872 HTGL